1 MSLKKFCSCC
11 NNCLIDINE
20 KYCEK
25 CKIKKEKE
33 IKENRKD
40 YFKRYNENRDDIYSF
55 YNSKEWTSIRAVVK
69 QRDMGLCQVCL
80 MKNIIHYMT
89 TVHHIIEL
97 KDNYSLRIDENNL
110 ISVCSSCHQK
120 IHREY
125 ENGTES
131 KQKMI
136 EVLQEIINGK

>member
-1 MSLKKFCSCC
+1 MLKKFCSCC

-40 YFKRYNENRDDIYSF
+40 YFKRYNENRDKEIYSF
-55 YNSKEWTSIRAVVK
+55 YNSKEWTSIRAVIK
-69 QRDMGLCQVCL
+69 QRDLGLCQVCL
-80 MKNIIHYMT
+80 QQKILTPMH

-97 KDNYSLRIDENNL
+97 KEDYSLRTTESNL
-110 ISVCSSCHQK
+110 ISVCSTCHHK
-120 IHREY
+120 IHRAYDTDAKE
-125 ENGTES
+125 EMV
-131 KQKMI
+131 KF
-136 EVLQEIINGK
+136 LLEIVNRK